1 VTRPS
6 PSVRSCAIPATHR
19 VGDGRRRWLPAL
31 GLLLALGSLTATVAS
46 VPEKPSS
53 GEAPDGSAETAA
65 PLESRISVQLDILGV
80 GDGTRTVGQ
89 RRVVLDVGMSTDETI
104 RVVRRSAGRT
114 VVARCRLKLRT
125 EAGMDGRVLLHLA
138 SEVRQ
143 GSGEEETSWERSGE
157 AGLMPGTS
165 SMLEIAPEQAPGER
179 LVVSM
184 TVDEAPGE
192 RVSATPGRI
201 DLDVAIVGVDD
212 GEEVLLQRP
221 QLRTMAERAAGYAFD
236 FPVPAGSGGG
246 VEHVRFELRITPG
259 FPRSGK
265 VPVRLELTGGFPSP
279 EGPVLVDRDESAV
292 LGLAEVWTQV
302 FRPDSGE
309 GPGIRISV
317 AAFWDTEA
325 FDGAGG
331 SPL

>member
-1 VTRPS
+1 MTIQ
-6 PSVRSCAIPATHR
+6 AIYR
-19 VGDGRRRWLPAL
+19 VGDRRRSWLPAL
-31 GLLLALGSLTATVAS
+31 GLLLALGSLTATVAFAPGES
-46 VPEKPSS
+46 SPGEGPDGS
-53 GEAPDGSAETAA
+53 GEAAA
-65 PLESRISVQLDILGV
+65 PPESRIAIHLEILGV

-89 RRVVLDVGMSTDETI
+89 RRVVLDVGMSTAETI

-125 EAGMDGRVLLHLA
+125 EAGIDGRVLLRLA

-143 GSGEEETSWERSGE
+143 GSGEEARSWQRSGE

-165 SMLEIAPEQAPGER
+165 SMLEIAPEETPGER

-184 TVDEAPGE
+184 TVEEATGE
-192 RVSATPGRI
+192 RVSVTPSRV

-221 QLRTMAERAAGYAFD
+221 QLRTMAERAARYAFD
-236 FPVPAGSGGG
+236 FPVPSGAGGG
-246 VEHVRFELRITPG
+246 VEHVHFELRITPG
-259 FPRSGK
+259 FPRGGR
-265 VPVRLELTGGFPSP
+265 VPVRLELTGGFPSA
-279 EGPVLVDRDESAV
+279 EGPVLVNRDESAV
-292 LGLAEVWTQV
+292 LGLAEVWTQE